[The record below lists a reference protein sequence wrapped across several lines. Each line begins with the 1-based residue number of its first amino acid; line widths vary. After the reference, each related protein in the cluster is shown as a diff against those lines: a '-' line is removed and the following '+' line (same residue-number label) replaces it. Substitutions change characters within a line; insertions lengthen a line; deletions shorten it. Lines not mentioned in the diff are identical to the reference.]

1 MGRMR
6 AGLLAAAI
14 GLGTAVPAEAF
25 WVARGW
31 RGVTVGGFRAP
42 LAAREAILA
51 RCWRC
56 APIAAAAAGAAG
68 GAEAVAAALAAE
80 ATPAEATPAEATP
93 AEATPAK
100 RATAAAKPAAGPS
113 AETPSGGG
121 SAAAGPS
128 AATAPAGRTQVAQAN
143 SASTHCAAGLP
154 AESKMIYDAA
164 LRNMKSLETLRD
176 TVVAETRSLVET
188 GRIPEA
194 EARPAAEK
202 AGTCLRLLAH
212 P

>member
-68 GAEAVAAALAAE
+68 GAVAVAAA
-80 ATPAEATPAEATP
+80 PAAEATP

-176 TVVAETRSLVET
+176 TVVAETRSLVEA